1 MHSIT
6 YYTLS
11 GERDSSRGEM
21 PLVFT
26 GLMFKITNG
35 GRTLLGRCTTL
46 GSSVFLKETDKIT
59 KISITYHL
67 TRHSQYLEEIIFEIK
82 HSIKKGFR
90 DTKTITD
97 HKSQHHQPLSSSSK
111 LKLSGI
117 V

>member
-1 MHSIT
+1 
-6 YYTLS
+6 
-11 GERDSSRGEM
+11 M

-35 GRTLLGRCTTL
+35 RRTLLGRCMTL
-46 GSSVFLKETDKIT
+46 GPSIFLKETDKIA
-59 KISITYHL
+59 KISIAYHL
-67 TRHSQYLEEIIFEIK
+67 TRHSQYLEQIIFEIK

-97 HKSQHHQPLSSSSK
+97 HKSHHHQLLRSSSK
-111 LKLSGI
+111 LKSNLM